1 MKHNIKS
8 KNVRISGFEYLV
20 WFVEATEQSSN
31 ECKLRMRTLLYE
43 RGGVLLCSFVWFF
56 KIFLINFGLKKTLF
70 VSCVYDTSNLINIH
84 DGMVRQ
90 NVVSSHSTYVELG
103 HFCHLLTQYPL
114 WVKSYVMFDQY
125 TCFQAHY
132 VGRLEN
138 GKVFDSSYNRGK
150 PLCFRVGVGEVI
162 KGWDEGIIGGDGVP
176 PMLAEGNVHGRFL
189 QNLDMAQERLVV
201 EEASSCIIPPDSILM
216 IDEQDRNGT
225 KGTKAVPEKVVR
237 IFRDIEEERY

>member
-150 PLCFRVGVGEVI
+150 PLCFRVGVGE
-162 KGWDEGIIGGDGVP
+162 
-176 PMLAEGNVHGRFL
+176 EGNVHGRFL

-201 EEASSCIIPPDSILM
+201 HVSFLLIRYYCLTWSSLAKHDLQSRELANCALLFVRSLELRFHIGEILQL
-216 IDEQDRNGT
+216 ILLLN
-225 KGTKAVPEKVVR
+225 
-237 IFRDIEEERY
+237 